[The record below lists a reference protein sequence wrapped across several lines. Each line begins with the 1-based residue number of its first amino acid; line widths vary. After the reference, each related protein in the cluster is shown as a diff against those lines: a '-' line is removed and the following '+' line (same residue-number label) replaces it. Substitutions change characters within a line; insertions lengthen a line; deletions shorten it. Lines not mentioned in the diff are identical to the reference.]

1 MSKAQADEFRAYAR
15 ECFELARATSSG
27 TQRQSLLDEAADWL
41 RAATAADGRPITLRR
56 TACEQTSAFHVP
68 IM

>member
-41 RAATAADGRPITLRR
+41 RAATAADDGFHQPDLAFRPR
-56 TACEQTSAFHVP
+56 ASQEY
-68 IM
+68 